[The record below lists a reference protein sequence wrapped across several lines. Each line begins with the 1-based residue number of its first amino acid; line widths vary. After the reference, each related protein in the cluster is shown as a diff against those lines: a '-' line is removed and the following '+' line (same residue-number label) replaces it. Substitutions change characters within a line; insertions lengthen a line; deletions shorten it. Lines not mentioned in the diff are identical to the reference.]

1 MLQLTVTYLKEGTFI
16 GIPEGANSFA
26 NNDKNL
32 VIS

>member
-1 MLQLTVTYLKEGTFI
+1 MLQLTVTSLKERTFV
-16 GIPEGANSFA
+16 GIPGANSFA